1 MQGTVF
7 LLTWGRLCACVCVCV
22 CVFVCL
28 CVCVC
33 VCVYTRSVQES
44 ARASTLSTKLVSFC
58 RRAIWLSANDDS
70 LACAAIYNAMACL
83 FLFPCKAVD
92 KSSYSSRCLISYVM
106 VMHLKLCFSSFD
118 FSPRH
123 H

>member
-1 MQGTVF
+1 M
-7 LLTWGRLCACVCVCV
+7 CARVCVCVCV
-22 CVFVCL
+22 CL
-28 CVCVC
+28 CVGVC
-33 VCVYTRSVQES
+33 GYTRSVQES
-44 ARASTLSTKLVSFC
+44 ARASTLSTTLVTFC
-58 RRAIWLSANDDS
+58 RRVIWLSANDDS

-83 FLFPCKAVD
+83 FLFPWKAVD

-106 VMHLKLCFSSFD
+106 VMNLKLCFSSFD